1 MVASQI
7 VIIVTIVA
15 NQAASPVVVS
25 APREVTLSTESA
37 KRFNAIPTI
46 IVNALMAKNSF
57 VQRVKSSQVHVLKMN
72 LVKCMKMMAS
82 S

>member
-7 VIIVTIVA
+7 VTIVTIIV

-25 APREVTLSTESA
+25 APREVNLSTESV
-37 KRFNAIPTI
+37 KRFNAVPTT
-46 IVNALMAKNSF
+46 IVNVLMEKNSF
-57 VQRVKSSQVHVLKMN
+57 AHRVKSSQVHVLKMN

>member
-7 VIIVTIVA
+7 VTIVTIIV

-25 APREVTLSTESA
+25 APREVNLSTESA

-46 IVNALMAKNSF
+46 IVNAQMEKNSF
-57 VQRVKSSQVHVLKMN
+57 VQQVKPSQVHVLKMN
-72 LVKCMKMMAS
+72 LVKCMKRMVNS
-82 S
+82 